1 MIVANTWVGIPVAT
15 LILAASLRGIPNE
28 LYEAAA
34 LDGAG
39 PERKHIFVSVPLIAD
54 VIAIFF
60 LLGFVFS
67 VKIFDIVFIMTAGGP
82 ANSSN
87 VLGSLAY
94 ETAFQSNQW
103 GNSAAISNVMLIL
116 SLFLAFGCQVHR
128 EAGSLGVMTS
138 VIPSVRTGAVKTPGQ
153 YQRAPVLDAEPSYP
167 SPARG
172 REDAFVCPCRGAFL
186 VPGLLDDRL
195 RPEGPEPALLIS
207 PRVRPSSNAVGR
219 VPQSLR
225 RVRQRDKELVDH
237 LIDLDVGHLIRGR
250 AGCLCA
256 GQIRSAPA
264 LRALGADFADRRS
277 GTANDH
283 VLTPLYEATSR
294 VGLLNNYFTVGVV
307 DPLYGV
313 PFCVLVLRAYMRNI
327 PGTLREAAIVD
338 GASENQVFFRVML
351 PNSKP
356 GLATIAIFSFL
367 FAWGDFI
374 FGLTFT
380 SGPSVEPA
388 SVDLYSLIGS
398 YYSAW
403 FEVMSMVTLLAI
415 PAVIV
420 VILAQRLLQ
429 QGVTGF
435 GVER

>member
-1 MIVANTWVGIPVAT
+1 MSVLVVALFLFPVYWMIVSALKDPSQLFSSHPVFVPHPT
-15 LILAASLRGIPNE
+15 LWGEFRKAFDVSASGTKN
-28 LYEAAA
+28 
-34 LDGAG
+34 
-39 PERKHIFVSVPLIAD
+39 SLI
-54 VIAIFF
+54 
-60 LLGFVFS
+60 
-67 VKIFDIVFIMTAGGP
+67 
-82 ANSSN
+82 
-87 VLGSLAY
+87 
-94 ETAFQSNQW
+94 
-103 GNSAAISNVMLIL
+103 IS
-116 SLFLAFGCQVHR
+116 
-128 EAGSLGVMTS
+128 
-138 VIPSVRTGAVKTPGQ
+138 
-153 YQRAPVLDAEPSYP
+153 
-167 SPARG
+167 
-172 REDAFVCPCRGAFL
+172 
-186 VPGLLDDRL
+186 
-195 RPEGPEPALLIS
+195 LIS
-207 PRVRPSSNAVGR
+207 MSVTLFVVVPAAYALAKSGLHPRFVRWVLI
-219 VPQSLR
+219 SLI
-225 RVRQRDKELVDH
+225 VVQVLPTIM
-237 LIDLDVGHLIRGR
+237 L
-250 AGCLCA
+250 
-256 GQIRSAPA
+256 
-264 LRALGADFADRRS
+264 
-277 GTANDH
+277 
-283 VLTPLYEATSR
+283 LTPLYEAASR

-307 DPLYGV
+307 DSLYGV